1 MHKSKDAIKSIE
13 LNGFGS
19 TVMKFSSSPSSL
31 AGGSLGWVT
40 QDEISEYL
48 LKYIK
53 KTDVGKIT
61 DRIYVPR
68 GIMIFKIED
77 KRVVEKKI
85 NIEKKMNEL
94 IELER
99 NKQLKQFSSSYFKQ
113 IKNNIVVKYFN
124 E

>member
-1 MHKSKDAIKSIE
+1 E

-31 AGGSLGWVT
+31 TGGNLGWVT

-53 KTDVGKIT
+53 KTDVGKVT
-61 DRIYVPR
+61 DRIYVPK

-77 KRVVEKKI
+77 KRFVEKKI
-85 NIEKKMNEL
+85 SVEEKMNKL

-113 IKNNIVVKYFN
+113 IRNNIVVKYFN